1 MLFGGPIIFAVVAGV
16 VVSLLIFYAQLLEQF
31 GEANRVLVW
40 AKRVSPGALTGLNDL
55 VARNQSLFIGGISA
69 LAVGA
74 SMLMAWGFN
83 TAIHIARDLI
93 DHQYS
98 PRLGYSYHLLPP
110 RLRGKLPHRPRRER
124 LRARLNALSDQLV
137 CEEGFDDVV
146 FVVHSQGSV
155 IAYDF
160 LTSGR
165 GACERMLAA
174 RPHLVTFGSPLGH
187 LYQFYFKEY
196 SALHAGIGEL
206 RPKLASWVNL
216 YRVDDYVGRDIRD
229 PDGFVQNIV
238 MPAGGHIDYWKE
250 KELAEAVIERIRTP
264 GGTVAS
270 ARGQTA

>member
-1 MLFGGPIIFAVVAGV
+1 M
-16 VVSLLIFYAQLLEQF
+16 AQ
-31 GEANRVLVW
+31 
-40 AKRVSPGALTGLNDL
+40 
-55 VARNQSLFIGGISA
+55 
-69 LAVGA
+69 
-74 SMLMAWGFN
+74 GFT

-98 PRLGYSYHLLPP
+98 PRLGYSYYLLPP
-110 RLRGKLPHRPRRER
+110 SLRGKLPHRPRRER

-160 LTSGR
+160 LTSAR